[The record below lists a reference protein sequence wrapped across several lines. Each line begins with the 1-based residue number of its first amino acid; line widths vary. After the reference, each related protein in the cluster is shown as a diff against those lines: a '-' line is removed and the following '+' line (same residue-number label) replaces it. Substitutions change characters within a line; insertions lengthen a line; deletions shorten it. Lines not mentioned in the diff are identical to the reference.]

1 MSKNKKDIAEE
12 KVVLARMIR
21 DFSLYTAQEV
31 HDLGLGNEEFIT
43 EDNKFSLKY
52 VAPYERKG
60 RKDRQ
65 SDGSSKPRVKVRGF
79 FRKIISLHDHRELYG
94 VDISL
99 CEAEHRMHQGDSE
112 WHNTW
117 KELVRDFCEIEERF
131 YPGGIK
137 TKKGYKIADA
147 YYAETNTV
155 IEFQK
160 SFSDEAL
167 SKTEFYKNENLHL
180 IWIFYL
186 PTLSVFE
193 NNNLY
198 NIREDNVYNFFRIED
213 FMPDF
218 FEKNIVFVQDKTD
231 KIYLVK
237 NMKRVESTDELEATV
252 RYFDMN
258 LRFNTSLEFVYWLR
272 NDWESSP
279 YYKGNSIND
288 ELKSIEEILIPF
300 KDSNEKMFYLQNCT
314 KNDIN
319 GNKLIY
325 CFVKD
330 EGKGFRM
337 NQHGYIS
344 YRSYIGI
351 DGYYHANKS
360 WEETNQSPTSKKWI
374 LLATNKKRFNNPIDL

>member
-1 MSKNKKDIAEE
+1 M
-12 KVVLARMIR
+12 
-21 DFSLYTAQEV
+21 
-31 HDLGLGNEEFIT
+31 
-43 EDNKFSLKY
+43 
-52 VAPYERKG
+52 
-60 RKDRQ
+60 
-65 SDGSSKPRVKVRGF
+65 
-79 FRKIISLHDHRELYG
+79 
-94 VDISL
+94 
-99 CEAEHRMHQGDSE
+99 
-112 WHNTW
+112 
-117 KELVRDFCEIEERF
+117 
-131 YPGGIK
+131 
-137 TKKGYKIADA
+137 
-147 YYAETNTV
+147 
-155 IEFQK
+155 
-160 SFSDEAL
+160 
-167 SKTEFYKNENLHL
+167 
-180 IWIFYL
+180 

-198 NIREDNVYNFFRIED
+198 NIREDNFYHFFRIED

-360 WEETNQSPTSKKWI
+360 WKETNQSPTSKKWI